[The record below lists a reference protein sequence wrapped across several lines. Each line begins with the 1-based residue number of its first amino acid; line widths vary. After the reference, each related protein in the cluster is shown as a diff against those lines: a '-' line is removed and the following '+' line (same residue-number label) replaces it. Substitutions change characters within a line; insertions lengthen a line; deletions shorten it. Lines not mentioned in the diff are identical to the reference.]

1 MGTEPDWHPGHLA
14 PVVALFP
21 AHRRLRSLT
30 PQGCPQWVCSK
41 CQLVRGSGAR
51 HGNFWI
57 IKETV
62 HGLGITGYV
71 LLKS

>member
-14 PVVALFP
+14 PVVALFLT
-21 AHRRLRSLT
+21 HRRPRSLT
-30 PQGCPQWVCSK
+30 PQGCPQQQMPISK
-41 CQLVRGSGAR
+41 WLRSPR

-62 HGLGITGYV
+62 HGLGITGYL